1 MYQAFSTTLTAIALF
16 IAMLVLLEVGRRVG
30 NKRLASDP
38 EGARAGTGAVEG
50 AVFALLGL
58 LIAFTFSGAASRFD
72 ARRDLVVQESNAI
85 GTAYLRLDLLPANA
99 QPAMREMFRQYLDA
113 RLDVYRALPDLQAA
127 YAALGTANDLQ
138 TDIWNA
144 ALANGQQTG
153 AMPDA
158 IKLLLPAL
166 NDMFDIASSRTMA
179 AEMHPPM
186 VIYGLLYLMAM
197 ASALLAGY
205 GMSGGR
211 SRSWLHVIA
220 LPAVMAIA
228 VYIIIDIEYP
238 RLGLIKVDSFDKTLV
253 DLRAGMDRAET
264 GDIGTHNKTHRPRDD
279 NEQALP

>member
-1 MYQAFSTTLTAIALF
+1 MYQAFSTTLTAVALF
-16 IAMLVLLEVGRRVG
+16 FAMLVLIEVGRRVG

-38 EGARAGTGAVEG
+38 EGARAGPGAVEG

-85 GTAYLRLDLLPANA
+85 GTAYLRVDLLPTNT

-113 RLDVYRALPDLQAA
+113 RLDVYRVLPDLEAA
-127 YAALGTANDLQ
+127 YAALGTANDIQ
-138 TDIWNA
+138 KDIWNA
-144 ALANGQQTG
+144 ALADGQQTG

-166 NDMFDIASSRTMA
+166 NEMFDIASSRTMA
-179 AEMHPPM
+179 AQMHPPT

-220 LPAVMAIA
+220 FPAVMAIA
-228 VYIIIDIEYP
+228 VFIIIDIEYP
-238 RLGLIKVDSFDKTLV
+238 RLGLIKVDSFDKALV
-253 DLRAGMDRAET
+253 DLRAGMD
-264 GDIGTHNKTHRPRDD
+264 
-279 NEQALP
+279 

>member
-1 MYQAFSTTLTAIALF
+1 MYQTFSTTLTAIALF
-16 IAMLVLLEVGRRVG
+16 FAMLVLLEVGRRVG

-85 GTAYLRLDLLPANA
+85 GTAYLRVDLLPTNT

-113 RLDVYRALPDLQAA
+113 RLDAYRVLPDLEAA
-127 YAALGTANDLQ
+127 YAAVGRANDLQ
-138 TDIWNA
+138 KDIWNA

-166 NDMFDIASSRTMA
+166 NEMFDIASSRTMA
-179 AEMHPPM
+179 AQMHPPT

-220 LPAVMAIA
+220 FPAVMAIA
-228 VYIIIDIEYP
+228 VFIIIDIEYP
-238 RLGLIKVDSFDKTLV
+238 RLGLIKVDSFDKALI
-253 DLRAGMDRAET
+253 DLRTGMD
-264 GDIGTHNKTHRPRDD
+264 
-279 NEQALP
+279 